1 MSFDTITV
9 AICTYN
15 RSSDLNAALES
26 LALQTAANPAA
37 VEILVVD
44 NGSPDNSVEVAESF
58 RERIPFSLKVVVE
71 QTKGLSFARNTAIK
85 EAGGDIVAFLD
96 DDATVLPGWIDAHLN
111 AYRSDPEV
119 RGVMGRI
126 IPKWEAPRP
135 DWLDPALDS
144 YITVVDFGEEPFT
157 LSFPAHSP
165 VGANMSFGRQEL
177 MDVGMFDVRYGVGG
191 SKQIP
196 FEEIELAGRFFKRGW
211 KMVYWPEAAVYHG
224 VPANRAT
231 LKWFSRRIFS
241 QGRAQYIFDRD
252 NMGSAALL
260 AKAVSGCFVKGPI
273 LAAAA
278 GVDYFL
284 GKRARAAKRASV
296 SCHNLGY
303 LKELLS
309 SPFSG
314 KDRDGVQ

>member
-15 RSSDLNAALES
+15 RSGDLKAALES
-26 LALQTAANPAA
+26 IALQASANPAA

-44 NGSPDNSVEVAESF
+44 NGSPDDSVEVAESF
-58 RERIPFSLKVVVE
+58 RDKLPYQLRVVVE
-71 QTKGLSFARNTAIK
+71 KQKGLSYARNTAIN
-85 EAGGDIVAFLD
+85 EASGDIVAFLD
-96 DDATVLPGWIDAHLN
+96 DDATVLPGWIDAHLE
-111 AYRSDPEV
+111 AYQTDMEV

-144 YITVVDFGEEPFT
+144 YITVVDFGDEPFV
-157 LSFPAHSP
+157 LRFPEHAP

-177 MDVGMFDVRYGVGG
+177 IEAGMFDVRYGVGG

-196 FEEIELAGRFFKRGW
+196 FEEIELAGRFFRRGW
-211 KMVYWPEAAVYHG
+211 KMVYWPKAAVYHG

-252 NMGSAALL
+252 NMGTIALL
-260 AKAVSGCFVKGPI
+260 TKAATGCLVKAPV

-284 GKRARAAKRASV
+284 GRKARAARRASV
-296 SCHNLGY
+296 TCHNLGY

-314 KDRDGVQ
+314 RDRDGVQ